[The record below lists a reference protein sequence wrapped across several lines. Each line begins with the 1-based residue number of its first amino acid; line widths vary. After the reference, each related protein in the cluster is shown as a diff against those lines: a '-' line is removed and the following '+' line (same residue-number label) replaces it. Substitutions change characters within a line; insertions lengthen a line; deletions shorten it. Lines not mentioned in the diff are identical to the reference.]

1 MDFKF
6 SKEKCIRRGLI
17 EIASSMFCEITS
29 KTVHMNRMVIL
40 EEEEIKHWIKVSQ
53 SKIEIRILSV
63 FVYKG
68 SLSFT

>member
-6 SKEKCIRRGLI
+6 SKEKCIRRVLI